1 MTAIKALIRSDDPDK
16 FMRMLINSNTDFD
29 LYISNYAMKIIVDEQ
44 IINFTKHEQSRATFA
59 AFSKLKSELQDK
71 KRPNIEPDD
80 VTYFLHDFKSPVYV
94 ERVCNIDL
102 KSAYANILYM
112 DELITPKT
120 FRYLSKLIKKD
131 RLSAVGMLAS
141 KKQVFE
147 FRNGEPQNV
156 HEERSEFAPFFFYAV
171 KRTYEIMSELKK
183 ICGKSYLFTWVDG
196 IYFLPDPGIEK
207 ECKTYLR
214 EIGFPFSVEHLREF
228 DVNFLQRSIKVSF
241 IKNDDDKK
249 KRFDLPM
256 QDSAFNR
263 IMSNALL
270 LTNNK
275 KSKNEKVQNYGS
287 RQSGRSNGAMAFRK

>member
-29 LYISNYAMKIIVDEQ
+29 LYISNYAMKVIADEQ

-59 AFSKLKSELQDK
+59 AFSKLKSELQEK
-71 KRPNIEPDD
+71 PRPDIKHDD
-80 VTYFLHDFKSPVYV
+80 VIYFLHDFKAPIYV

-102 KSAYANILYM
+102 KSAYANILFM
-112 DELITPKT
+112 DELITKAT
-120 FRYLSKLIKKD
+120 FKYLSKLVKRD

-147 FRNGEPQNV
+147 FRKGQPQNV
-156 HEERSEFAPFFFYAV
+156 REERSEFAPFFFYAV

-207 ECKTYLR
+207 DCKQYLS
-214 EIGFPFSVEHLREF
+214 EIKFPFSVEHLKEF
-228 DVNFLQRSIKVSF
+228 DVDFLQRSIKVSF
-241 IKNDDDKK
+241 LKATDEKK

-275 KSKNEKVQNYGS
+275 KQKQNETLHNRRTASK
-287 RQSGRSNGAMAFRK
+287 R

>member
-1 MTAIKALIRSDDPDK
+1 MTAIKALIRSNDPDK
-16 FMRMLINSNTDFD
+16 FMRMLISANVDFD
-29 LYISNYAMKIIVDEQ
+29 LYVSNYAMKIIADEQ

-59 AFSKLKSELQDK
+59 AFSKLKSELQNK
-71 KRPNIEPDD
+71 PTPKVNPDD
-80 VTYFLHDFKSPVYV
+80 VTYFLHDFKEAVYV

-102 KSAYANILYM
+102 KSAYAHILFM
-112 DELITPKT
+112 DDLITRKT
-120 FRYLSKLIKKD
+120 FKYLTKLVKRD

-147 FRNGEPQNV
+147 FRNGEPKDV
-156 HEERSEFAPFFFYAV
+156 REERSEFAPFFFYAV

-196 IYFLPDPGIEK
+196 IYFLPDPGIERRCK
-207 ECKTYLR
+207 EYLT
-214 EIGFPFSVEHLREF
+214 EIKFPSSTEHLNEF
-228 DVNFLQRSIKVSF
+228 EVDFLPRSIKVSF
-241 IKNDDDKK
+241 YKKDDVKK

-256 QDSAFNR
+256 QDSAFNK

-275 KSKNEKVQNYGS
+275 KQKNEKIHNSNS
-287 RQSGRSNGAMAFRK
+287 R